1 LKNEKGITLITL
13 VVTVIILIILVA
25 TTVQTGS
32 LSISG
37 VKLQNF
43 SYEMQ
48 QVQGVVDKTYQ
59 KMSMDTNTDY
69 VSLND
74 VPLGKN
80 ITESATAMDIL
91 YQIRP
96 IDYRNISITDPEY
109 YTEKRTKYI

>member
-1 LKNEKGITLITL
+1 MKALKNEKGITLITL

-59 KMSMDTNTDY
+59 KMFLDT
-69 VSLND
+69 VF
-74 VPLGKN
+74 
-80 ITESATAMDIL
+80 IL
-91 YQIRP
+91 
-96 IDYRNISITDPEY
+96 
-109 YTEKRTKYI
+109 